1 MKGTHLSTLYTFLF
15 RADSCPGNCLPGTRM
30 CTEWTS
36 VCPFMSIR
44 MNQTGATASVY
55 ASFPARLAHLL
66 LLPRIIHKVQIGQVT
81 VCPFMSIRMNKTC
94 ATASLYASFPA
105 RLAHLLLLPRII
117 HKVQIGQVTV
127 CPFMSIRMNKT
138 CATASL
144 YASFPAL
151 TGTPATAPS
160 HHPQSTDWTS
170 VCPFMSIR
178 MNQTGAKASL
188 YASFPAPPS
197 LLTWH
202 TCYCSLASSTKYRLD
217 KCVPLHVNPY
227 EPNWCQSIPLC
238 ILPSLTH
245 LLLLPH
251 IIGTSTM
258 SGISQESPRA
268 PSSR

>member
-144 YASFPAL
+144 YASFPA
-151 TGTPATAPS
+151 S
-160 HHPQSTDWTS
+160 D
-170 VCPFMSIR
+170 
-178 MNQTGAKASL
+178 
-188 YASFPAPPS
+188 
-197 LLTWH
+197 WH

-238 ILPSLTH
+238 ILPSSTFPADLAH
-245 LLLLPH
+245 LLLLPR
-251 IIGTSTM
+251 IIHKVQIG
-258 SGISQESPRA
+258 QVCA
-268 PSSR
+268 PSCQSV